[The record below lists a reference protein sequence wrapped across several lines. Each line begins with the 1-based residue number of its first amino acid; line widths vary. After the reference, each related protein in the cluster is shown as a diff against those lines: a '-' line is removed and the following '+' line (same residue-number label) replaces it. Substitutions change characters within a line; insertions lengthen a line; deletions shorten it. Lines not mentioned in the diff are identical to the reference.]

1 MPEGFREQVAGFGSK
16 ASEWLFYALA
26 FIFPFFVLPLTV
38 FPSSL
43 NKSYLVYFGILII
56 GIIYLI
62 TSLQSGK
69 IKIPKS
75 LMGIFLLVFIASV
88 AVSGLLSKSPHVSF
102 SGLGSEPGT
111 LSAIGIFA
119 LTLIFAFLVMD
130 SEEKTFRT
138 MLAFFGSFLVLV
150 VFQIF
155 QTLLKIPLWPSM
167 GVETTANLLGSW
179 NELGIFSGLI
189 VLLSSIFLEF
199 LPKSYLKMALWVIL
213 IASLVLTA
221 LVNLSLV
228 WWTLAGILVILLA
241 YHYSQG
247 RGTSNI
253 FRVTFVVLLVS
264 LVMLFSGKL
273 ITDIGDQLKIQFIEV
288 RPNLEFTLKTASG
301 ALSENAA
308 FGYGP
313 NAFAYSWAKHRPL
326 EILSTPFW
334 QARFNAGYG
343 FVPTLLVTTGLVGAL
358 SLLVFLAF
366 LLYYGFKGLV
376 KSTPSS
382 SFLILATFGGALYM
396 WVFAFLYSGGFALIF
411 PTFLLT
417 GLFFGLAMQKGI
429 MEEFEI
435 SLFERSIAGFVG
447 ALLIILL
454 IVLGASWVSILAQKY
469 YASIL
474 YGDGS
479 VYANAGNLDS
489 AGDAFTRAIKFD
501 KRDIYLRSYTDLGL
515 LKLQRVV
522 NSSAT
527 DDEKRTQFQSVLA
540 DTIDKAQ
547 EASNINPIDS
557 LNWMNLGKVY
567 EAVIPFQIQGVVEL
581 AQSSYAKASE
591 VAPTSPEAY
600 LASARV
606 EILKNDLPKAKDF
619 LDKAIGIK
627 KDYAEAHFLLAQIEA
642 TRGNI
647 AGAIKSAENT
657 AYLAPNDVGVLFQL
671 GLLYYQNNQI
681 AESQIVLERA
691 VSIIPSYSNARYFLG
706 LAYARQGNRDKALE
720 QFRNIEVLNPTNA
733 EVKKIIANL
742 SAGKDPLFEI
752 APPAPEKRPSVPV
765 NQ

>member
-1 MPEGFREQVAGFGSK
+1 MAGFGSN
-16 ASEWLFYALA
+16 ASEWLFYVLT
-26 FIFPFFVLPLTV
+26 FIFPFFVLPYTV
-38 FPSSL
+38 FPVALS
-43 NKSYLVYFGILII
+43 KSYLVYFGVLII
-56 GIIYLI
+56 GIIYFI
-62 TSLQSGK
+62 SALQSGE

-75 LMGIFLLVFIASV
+75 LMGVFLLVFIASV
-88 AVSGLLSKSPHVSF
+88 AVSGLISKSTHVSF
-102 SGLGSEPGT
+102 SGIGSEPGT

-119 LTLIFAFLVMD
+119 LTLIFAFLIID

-138 MLAFFGSFLVLV
+138 ILALLGSFLVLAI
-150 VFQIF
+150 FQIF
-155 QTLLKIPLWPSM
+155 QTLLKVPLWSLV
-167 GVETTANLLGSW
+167 GGAATANLFGSW
-179 NELGIFSGLI
+179 NELGIFSGLV

-199 LPKSYLKMALWVIL
+199 LPRSYLKTALWVIL
-213 IASLVLTA
+213 ISSLILTA

-228 WWTLAGILVILLA
+228 WWTLSGILIVLLA

-253 FRVTFVVLLVS
+253 FRVTFAILLIS

-273 ITDIGDQLKIQFIEV
+273 IGDIGDQLKIQFIEV
-288 RPNLEFTLKTASG
+288 RPNLEFTLKTAAGS
-301 ALSENAA
+301 LSENAA

-313 NAFAYSWAKHRPL
+313 NTFAYAWAKHRPL

-343 FVPTLLVTTGLVGAL
+343 FVPTILVTTGLVGTL
-358 SLLVFLAF
+358 SLLVFLGF

-382 SFLILATFGGALYM
+382 SFLILATFGGSLYM
-396 WVFAFLYSGGFALIF
+396 WVFAFLYAGGFALIF

-417 GLFFGLAMQKGI
+417 GLFLGLAMQNGI
-429 MEEFEI
+429 LEKFEI

-447 ALLIILL
+447 ALLLIFF

-474 YGDGS
+474 YGEG
-479 VYANAGNLDS
+479 VKYANAGDLDN
-489 AGDAFTRAIKFD
+489 AGDAFTRTIKFD
-501 KRDIYLRSYTDLGL
+501 KRDMYLRGYADLGL
-515 LKLQRVV
+515 LKLQRIVD
-522 NSSAT
+522 SSAT
-527 DDEKRTQFQSVLA
+527 DEEKRTQFQSVLT

-567 EAVIPFQIQGVVEL
+567 EAVIPFRIQGVIEL
-581 AQSSYAKASE
+581 AQNAYAKAAE
-591 VAPTSPEAY
+591 TAQTNPEAY
-600 LASARV
+600 LAGARV
-606 EILKNDLPKAKDF
+606 EILKNDLSKAKEF
-619 LDKAIGIK
+619 LDKAIDIK
-627 KDYAEAHFLLAQIEA
+627 KDYAEAHFLSAQIDA

-671 GLLYYQNNQI
+671 GLLYYQNAQL

-706 LAYARQGNRDKALE
+706 LIYAKQGNKNKALE
-720 QFRNIEVLNPTNA
+720 HFLKIEELNPTNT

-765 NQ
+765 KQ